1 MARFPLSDR
10 TAATAQKR
18 ISFDHTRS
26 ERKLGA
32 AERVSLTG
40 VRLLDPLEPPIGLA
54 GVAHAPVR
62 VPLHGEPPV
71 GGAHVGGG
79 RVLPDAE
86 QGVVAARGRA
96 GAGATGGIAGSG
108 GGVHGGAVAG
118 AASESA
124 RRGGRGD
131 ANCYRG
137 CIELGGRGERRW
149 V

>member
-62 VPLHGEPPV
+62 VPLLRAQKKGSNSQHNPSPT
-71 GGAHVGGG
+71 
-79 RVLPDAE
+79 
-86 QGVVAARGRA
+86 RA
-96 GAGATGGIAGSG
+96 GAGAG
-108 GGVHGGAVAG
+108 AG
-118 AASESA
+118 AADGGEENGG
-124 RRGGRGD
+124 GGRTM
-131 ANCYRG
+131 ASLR
-137 CIELGGRGERRW
+137 
-149 V
+149 